1 VTVDVNLLMGRR
13 ENMRAMSGSEKKEYM
28 ESRMRNRNTRGENYE
43 EESIEGKEKRAKG
56 KGRRDKKLIGEERR
70 LKSEETGAVQ
80 QTRRRKKSSTQET
93 EGKGTG
99 TATIKATTSRT
110 GTIRGLSYEKRRKE
124 GDKRGSKPL
133 G

>member
-1 VTVDVNLLMGRR
+1 
-13 ENMRAMSGSEKKEYM
+13 MRAMSGSEKKEYM